1 MAEYKNFD
9 LRKFLAENKQANVVK
24 ENTQGFDALMDAVDD
39 YIDPSHPDHERLAQE
54 VEKALD
60 NGEIDTL
67 EFSHAPGAASHA
79 VEFIAKELG
88 IDSQFSEETVSELDG
103 SGAVDAL
110 TALIGAGGLAG
121 GAVAITKL
129 MDALESGKLGDK
141 GKAIA
146 RHLRDMGSTF
156 SGAGLKEEETTV
168 ELTKEEAFKKEIE
181 DLLDS

>member
-9 LRKFLAENKQANVVK
+9 LRKFLAENKQAK
-24 ENTQGFDALMDAVDD
+24 EVQK
-39 YIDPSHPDHERLAQE
+39 EE
-54 VEKALD
+54 LD
-60 NGEIDTL
+60 ITAED
-67 EFSHAPGAASHA
+67 
-79 VEFIAKELG
+79 
-88 IDSQFSEETVSELDG
+88 TVSELDG

-146 RHLRDMGSTF
+146 KHLRDMGSTF
-156 SGAGLKEEETTV
+156 SGAGLKEETTV
-168 ELTKEEAFKKEIE
+168 ELTREEAFKKEIK